1 MTVEKRELIAV
12 KKGKKKNE
20 GRKKNNKCGQHNV
33 YSKKPFNPQ
42 TGSQKIA

>member
-1 MTVEKRELIAV
+1 MTVEKSALIAV
-12 KKGKKKNE
+12 KKEKKNE

-42 TGSQKIA
+42 TSSQKIA